1 MTLFT
6 RGRKIDQNFFFDFHT
21 RTTLTFDQANGKNF
35 FHIHFKLTKRNSSF
49 RCREKHKKY
58 PIKLPTTSVVI
69 CFHNEALSVLLR
81 TVHSVLNRSPP
92 HLLAD
97 IILVDDFSEYGKHS
111 AVFISLSKLLN
122 FTLSFITFLSFVA
135 DSLEQRV
142 AINQSG
148 CSTNRLESKQNCV
161 PAYERFSALGHG
173 AYFPALSIGCFD
185 WLVACS
191 AIIEAN

>member
-1 MTLFT
+1 M
-6 RGRKIDQNFFFDFHT
+6 
-21 RTTLTFDQANGKNF
+21 
-35 FHIHFKLTKRNSSF
+35 
-49 RCREKHKKY
+49 
-58 PIKLPTTSVVI
+58 
-69 CFHNEALSVLLR
+69 LLR

-161 PAYERFSALGHG
+161 PAYERFSAMATVHIFPRLVSG
-173 AYFPALSIGCFD
+173 ALIGPLPAL
-185 WLVACS
+185 LL
-191 AIIEAN
+191 